1 MSEKTNSEMNNEEVL
16 DSAAENTEE
25 IAAAEEAT
33 AVIEST
39 EAENTDTAET
49 ADTENTT
56 ADEVTDTENTEV
68 AQESDAVVDT
78 AENSALETAE
88 ANEEATPEKKKSPL
102 QVPVIIACC
111 ILVAA
116 LLGFLVYYAFFLK
129 EPENVTWTNDVDNVT
144 YYYELKSDGTFTGYL
159 GSIEMKGSFQ
169 KTKAEGKN
177 TITVDKTFGSFYQ
190 NMPATYSVKGS
201 KLFGNQEMTCT
212 YSEDYEFT
220 LKQGKREK
228 KLLDL
233 PQDFSADEEL
243 VGTWIFKYMNY
254 DIYKVTFNK
263 DGSMILEF
271 IQDGIKYNGIYTI
284 EGSTINFTY
293 YVTDSTVVP
302 IDYKVDGDTL
312 TFMGY
317 QFVREGSELEKA
329 TSDQQVLT
337 PQVTETQAA
346 EAATEA
352 VTEAAES
359 K

>member
-1 MSEKTNSEMNNEEVL
+1 MSEKTNSEMNNEDVL

-39 EAENTDTAET
+39 DAENTDTAET
-49 ADTENTT
+49 ADTENTA

-129 EPENVTWTNDVDNVT
+129 EPENVTWTNEVDNVT
-144 YYYELKSDGTFTGYL
+144 YFYELKSDGTFTGYL

-169 KTKAEGKN
+169 KAKAEGKN